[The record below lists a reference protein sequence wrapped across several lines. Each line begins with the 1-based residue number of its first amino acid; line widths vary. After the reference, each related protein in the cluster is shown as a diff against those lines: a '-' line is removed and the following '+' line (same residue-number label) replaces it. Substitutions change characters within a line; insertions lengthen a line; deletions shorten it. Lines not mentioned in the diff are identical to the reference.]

1 MRSNIMQQAAF
12 APSNPSCLRSHLVR
26 NAWGVLVAGL
36 TVVALPACDDDGAG
50 SPIEITDGER
60 VFSEP
65 LADGNTFTCS
75 TCHAATEPAAD
86 GLTRPGHP
94 LAGATTRSSFKNGQL
109 TNLLEAVNSCQ
120 VEWMNATPWTE
131 EDPEWLALF
140 DFLDELDGPPTPVSF
155 EIVQPPA
162 DLTGGDA
169 LAGQEVFNSS
179 CSVCHARDGIGSQL
193 APPVTMRGLDP
204 ELIARRVRTSGRT
217 ESSVYDGLTGGVM
230 PFWAADRFSDEQ
242 LRDVIAWIESTG
254 DPVPNGGGGGG
265 GGGEPTRGC
274 GVTHPLVGSTAELRE
289 FQHDVGGT
297 ARVLDDCTIE
307 ISDFTFD
314 GGGIDVRVY
323 GARDGDYDN
332 GFSIGPDLTR
342 PQGWDGETLTVQ
354 LTEDQSLDDLDGISI
369 WCVPVGVDFG
379 SGFFER

>member
-1 MRSNIMQQAAF
+1 MHL
-12 APSNPSCLRSHLVR
+12 PSLVFPSPTSTPLPPPTTRATG
-26 NAWGVLVAGL
+26 AWGVLLAGVAAVGL
-36 TVVALPACDDDGAG
+36 AACGERDEG

-75 TCHAATEPAAD
+75 TCHATIEPSTD

-94 LAGATTRSSFKNGQL
+94 LSGATSRASFKNGQL
-109 TNLLEAVNSCQ
+109 TELLDAVNSCQ
-120 VEWMNATPWTE
+120 VEWMNAEPWTQD
-131 EDPEWLALF
+131 DPAWLALF
-140 DFLDELDGPPTPVSF
+140 EFLDQIEGPSDPVSF
-155 EIVQPPA
+155 EVVQPPA
-162 DLTGGDA
+162 ELDGGDA
-169 LAGQEVFNSS
+169 LAGREFFNAS

-193 APPVTMRGLDP
+193 APPVSMRGLDP

-230 PFWAADRFSDEQ
+230 PFWAADRISDQQ
-242 LRDVIAWIESTG
+242 LLDVIAWIGSTG
-254 DPVPNGGGGGG
+254 DPVPDGGGGVDTD
-265 GGGEPTRGC
+265 PTRGC
-274 GVTHPLVGSTAELRE
+274 GVTHPLVGTTAELRG
-289 FQHDVGGT
+289 FQHAVGGT

-323 GARDGDYDN
+323 GARDSDYDN

-342 PQGWDGETLTVQ
+342 PQGWTGETLTVQ

-379 SGFFER
+379 SGLFER